1 MHQWAQGR
9 GSCPHSFMSALNAEE
24 DQHRGNEWKEEWKN
38 SKEGKEMVDE
48 KITWRETRG
57 KGTQRVDVNYPGLK
71 GCMFMSRRQKSTE
84 IIHLQSYVD

>member
-1 MHQWAQGR
+1 MHQRAQGR

-24 DQHRGNEWKEEWKN
+24 DQHRGNGRKEEWKN

-48 KITWRETRG
+48 KVTWRETRG
-57 KGTQRVDVNYPGLK
+57 KGAQRADVNDPGLT
-71 GCMFMSRRQKSTE
+71 GRLFMSRRQKSTE